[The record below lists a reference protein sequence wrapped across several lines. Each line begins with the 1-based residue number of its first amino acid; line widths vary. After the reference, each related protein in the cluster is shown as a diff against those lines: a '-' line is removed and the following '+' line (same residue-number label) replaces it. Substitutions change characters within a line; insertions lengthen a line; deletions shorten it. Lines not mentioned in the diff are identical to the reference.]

1 MRFFA
6 QLSVRLFVLLAVLLV
21 VAFTGFVATNYDLHR
36 QHLERR
42 TTEYAAT
49 TSDIIVRSAR
59 HAMMQN
65 AREDLAGMVAAIG
78 EQAQVKAAHIY
89 NKAGDIVYSTE
100 PGSIGRTVDIDAD
113 ACSSCHLSGQL
124 AEVVRTDELARRF
137 ENADGS
143 RVIGFIRPILNE
155 PSCSTAA
162 CHEHPADQRVLGVLD
177 LQLSL
182 AQTDEDLAGT
192 RWEMVRDGALVT
204 LFTGAGAWLFIM
216 LVVRRPVRRLIEGVR
231 RVGRLERDVVLDAR
245 AAGEL
250 GELSRGFNTMARQLE
265 RAIDENQQWASSLEA
280 KVEAKAAEL
289 QRAQVHL
296 IHTEK
301 LASLG
306 KLSAVIAHEI
316 NNPLAGVMTYARLV
330 SRRLG
335 NPDKPLTDADRA
347 KLIEHLNT
355 IEHETRRAGDTVKNL
370 LLFARHKP
378 EGLCPTHA
386 VEVIDRAVRLVRH
399 RLEIGGIALE
409 TSLAVADD
417 TLVCNVDQLQ
427 QVVVALIVNAAE
439 AMGDGGRLAVR
450 LSEPDPDHLVLT
462 VADTGPGIPEDVLAH
477 IFEPFFTTKSETSG
491 VGLGLAVVHGIVES
505 HQGRIDVHTSP
516 DGTRFD
522 VTWPRRPT
530 DPLAAA
536 TAAAESPSS
545 PPAAEPASPE
555 APAAHGEPTP

>member
-1 MRFFA
+1 MQRGGQQEQRGRA
-6 QLSVRLFVLLAVLLV
+6 L
-21 VAFTGFVATNYDLHR
+21 D
-36 QHLERR
+36 
-42 TTEYAAT
+42 
-49 TSDIIVRSAR
+49 R
-59 HAMMQN
+59 H
-65 AREDLAGMVAAIG
+65 
-78 EQAQVKAAHIY
+78 
-89 NKAGDIVYSTE
+89 
-100 PGSIGRTVDIDAD
+100 
-113 ACSSCHLSGQL
+113 
-124 AEVVRTDELARRF
+124 
-137 ENADGS
+137 
-143 RVIGFIRPILNE
+143 
-155 PSCSTAA
+155 
-162 CHEHPADQRVLGVLD
+162 
-177 LQLSL
+177 
-182 AQTDEDLAGT
+182 
-192 RWEMVRDGALVT
+192 
-204 LFTGAGAWLFIM
+204 
-216 LVVRRPVRRLIEGVR
+216 
-231 RVGRLERDVVLDAR
+231 
-245 AAGEL
+245 
-250 GELSRGFNTMARQLE
+250 
-265 RAIDENQQWASSLEA
+265 
-280 KVEAKAAEL
+280 
-289 QRAQVHL
+289 
-296 IHTEK
+296 
-301 LASLG
+301 
-306 KLSAVIAHEI
+306 
-316 NNPLAGVMTYARLV
+316 
-330 SRRLG
+330 
-335 NPDKPLTDADRA
+335 ADRA

-355 IEHETRRAGDTVKNL
+355 IEHETGRAGDTVKNL